1 MLDRV
6 RQHSIDV
13 RNYIIEEKDEFS
25 IEESSKSHEN
35 HNSGNRDPLTPDN
48 ILMMHMDA
56 ANKNLMRIEQDI
68 KINESKK
75 KKEILDKLGADGE
88 PLETPSFNNRYPFF
102 FTPKAPICPA
112 EESAW
117 KIPEILKIPK
127 HRGRIGFWSAP
138 LEKSSWKN

>member
-1 MLDRV
+1 MLERV

-35 HNSGNRDPLTPDN
+35 QNSNPRDAITPDN

-75 KKEILDKLGADGE
+75 KQEILNKLGADGE
-88 PLETPSFNNRYPFF
+88 PLETPSFNNRYSFF
-102 FTPKAPICPA
+102 FTTKAPICPSD
-112 EESAW
+112 ESVW
-117 KIPEILKIPK
+117 KIPKGPQV
-127 HRGRIGFWSAP
+127 
-138 LEKSSWKN
+138 